1 MSNILQYL
9 VQQTD
14 EFRQS
19 YQDIDRRM
27 DELMDK
33 LDLVELRL
41 REMEQRFNTNRID
54 EENQY
59 NIVDADFLEG
69 LVIDSL
75 MVTRWEKRDNKR
87 TAKSKFKQQS
97 RVFSDD
103 KKSSTKRKKR
113 RSYQKEN
120 DYQDYINDEDIYQKN
135 IM

>member
-54 EENQY
+54 EEN
-59 NIVDADFLEG
+59 
-69 LVIDSL
+69 
-75 MVTRWEKRDNKR
+75 
-87 TAKSKFKQQS
+87 
-97 RVFSDD
+97 
-103 KKSSTKRKKR
+103 
-113 RSYQKEN
+113 
-120 DYQDYINDEDIYQKN
+120 
-135 IM
+135 

>member
-19 YQDIDRRM
+19 YQDIDKRM

-54 EENQY
+54 EEN
-59 NIVDADFLEG
+59 
-69 LVIDSL
+69 
-75 MVTRWEKRDNKR
+75 
-87 TAKSKFKQQS
+87 
-97 RVFSDD
+97 
-103 KKSSTKRKKR
+103 
-113 RSYQKEN
+113 
-120 DYQDYINDEDIYQKN
+120 
-135 IM
+135 